1 MRKRIQM
8 LIMAALLALTLSLTA
23 ALPAFAVNSGPTCT
37 FEKGTTTCTT
47 IHGSHG
53 STDTHNGQVGSNGK
67 DTGGGS
73 GKVTESDHTIQ

>member
-1 MRKRIQM
+1 MRKRIT
-8 LIMAALLALTLSLTA
+8 LLVTALVMALMMALGGM
-23 ALPAFAVNSGPTCT
+23 AFAVNSSSCT

-67 DTGGGS
+67 DTGGS
-73 GKVTESDHTIQ
+73 TGKVTGSDHTIQ

>member
-1 MRKRIQM
+1 MRKRISL
-8 LIMAALLALTLSLTA
+8 LIAALMLALTMSFGAGA
-23 ALPAFAVNSGPTCT
+23 ALAVNSGPTCT

-53 STDTHNGQVGSNGK
+53 STDTHNGQVGSSGK

-73 GKVTESDHTIQ
+73 GKVTGSGHTIQ